1 MTYLST
7 VAATACAALLFL
19 PGDASAQTTSR
30 AQDSMRVRDSLATVR
45 QVRRDSIAAARRSN
59 SMNQPPATSQE
70 RMRVRKDVRGESNG
84 TLDMPRVTREDSIA
98 AAEARRREE
107 MERAAMVTRD
117 SLANVERMRLDAI
130 AREERARLDA
140 LAAAETARRD
150 SVARAEALMEQER
163 IRRQEMQ
170 RQYRFRGTG
179 FYAGVAA
186 GLVKPTG
193 NLENLGYNSG
203 ANVNLPI
210 GYHKQNQVLG
220 VRLDLGYAQF
230 RGEDFRGNLPDGAT
244 LQLSNNN
251 VKVLSA
257 TANITAHLP
266 LTASKK
272 LQVYG
277 LTGAGIYQFRSFG
290 NTSALGGFLGNNVL
304 QSNTAEF
311 QSVRNKL
318 GAQFGA
324 GLEYAIGPAAIFVES
339 RITNIFAN
347 RAKNVELED
356 YFGAN
361 RGQNVR
367 WIPLMI
373 GMNFR

>member
-1 MTYLST
+1 M
-7 VAATACAALLFL
+7 LF
-19 PGDASAQTTSR
+19 PGGASAQTTTR
-30 AQDSMRVRDSLATVR
+30 AQDSLRVRDSLATVR
-45 QVRRDSIAAARRSN
+45 QVRRDSISAARRSN
-59 SMNQPPATSQE
+59 SMNQAPATSQE
-70 RMRVRKDVRGESNG
+70 RMRVRKDVRGESSG
-84 TLDMPRVTREDSIA
+84 TLDMPRMTREDSIA
-98 AAEARRREE
+98 AADARRREE

-117 SLANVERMRLDAI
+117 SLANIERMRADSV

-140 LAAAETARRD
+140 LAAAEAARRD
-150 SVARAEALMEQER
+150 SVARAEALIEQER
-163 IRRQEMQ
+163 IRRMEMQ
-170 RQYRFRGTG
+170 RQYRFRGNG
-179 FYAGVAA
+179 FHAGVAG

-203 ANVNLPI
+203 ANINIPL
-210 GYHKQNQVLG
+210 GYHKQNTVLG

-230 RGEDFRGNLPDGAT
+230 RGQDFRGNLPDGAT
-244 LQLSNNN
+244 LTLSNNN

-277 LTGAGIYQFRSFG
+277 VTGAGIYQFRSFG

-304 QSNTAEF
+304 QTNTAEF

-324 GLEYAIGPAAIFVES
+324 GFEYAVGPAAIFIES
-339 RITNIFAN
+339 RIVNVFAKRTTNVA
-347 RAKNVELED
+347 LED

-367 WIPLMI
+367 WIPLML